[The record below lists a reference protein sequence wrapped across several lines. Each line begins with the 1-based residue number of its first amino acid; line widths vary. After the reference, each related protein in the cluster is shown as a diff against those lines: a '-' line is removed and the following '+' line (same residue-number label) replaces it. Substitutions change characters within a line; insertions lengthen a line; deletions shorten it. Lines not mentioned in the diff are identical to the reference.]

1 MRYKKILW
9 DFDGTLA
16 YTSKDVWN
24 SLEYA
29 AGICGGKLPKD
40 FIGNDSHLGKPMKEI
55 FDHILPAPDEEKYE
69 MFEELV
75 RVHYRTLSEYKDT
88 CFYPGI
94 QKLLTEMTKAGV
106 SHYIITMKP
115 EEALKRILKKKGWL
129 ELFEGF
135 CSPDSFP
142 GEEKTKSELIA
153 HVLQKS
159 DQEKSGL
166 GKQGSEKS
174 GLEKSQYVYI
184 GDTWSD
190 VQAANENGIDCI
202 GVAYGDGDT
211 ERLLACH
218 PKYYVQDVSEM
229 KSIVKEGV

>member
-1 MRYKKILW
+1 MKYKKILW

-16 YTSKDVWN
+16 YTSKDVWH

-29 AGICGGKLPKD
+29 AGKCGGKLPKD
-40 FIGNDSHLGKPMKEI
+40 FIINDSNLGKPMKEI
-55 FDHILPAPDEEKYE
+55 FDHIFPAPNEKKYE
-69 MFEELV
+69 MFEGLV
-75 RVHYRTLSEYKDT
+75 RIHYRTLCDYKDT

-129 ELFEGF
+129 ELFEGS

-142 GEEKTKSELIA
+142 GEEKTKSEMMA
-153 HVLQKS
+153 YVLQKS
-159 DQEKSGL
+159 GQ
-166 GKQGSEKS
+166 
-174 GLEKSQYVYI
+174 EKSQYVYI

-218 PKYYVQDVSEM
+218 PKYYVQDVSEI
-229 KSIVKEGV
+229 KNIVKEGV

>member
-1 MRYKKILW
+1 MKYKKILW

-24 SLEYA
+24 SLEYSA
-29 AGICGGKLPKD
+29 MKCGGKLPKN
-40 FIGNDSHLGKPMKEI
+40 FISNDSNLGKPMKEI
-55 FDHILPAPDEEKYE
+55 FDHIFPVPNEEKYE
-69 MFEELV
+69 IFEEFV

-94 QKLLTEMTKAGV
+94 QKLLTEMTKAGI

-142 GEEKTKSELIA
+142 EEEKTKSEMIA
-153 HVLQKS
+153 HVLQKAG
-159 DQEKSGL
+159 Q
-166 GKQGSEKS
+166 
-174 GLEKSQYVYI
+174 EKSQYVYI

-218 PKYYVQDVSEM
+218 PKYYVQDVSEI
-229 KSIVKEGV
+229 KNIVKEGV